1 MTSPQTRP
9 ADLAGT
15 AIIVGASLS
24 GLMTALSLS
33 RIGMTVTMLERSDDH
48 GRTGAS
54 LSAVEGMLERLT
66 GRPPTADQPAMP
78 GGIQT
83 WVAVH
88 DRLRAAVDHD
98 PAIEVV
104 HHARVREL
112 GQDQHQAWA
121 EAWDGQ
127 VFAADMVI
135 GADGY
140 RSVVRRF
147 VAPDRPDTS
156 FAGYLIWL
164 GMSDETAISPPYPS
178 GFAYHETE
186 GYCFLGAPLPGA
198 DGSTRSGRRR
208 VSWAWY
214 DGGRDALLK
223 STGAVVDGV
232 VQRTL
237 RADEIPND
245 IYAEL
250 GAKAERLWPD
260 PWRETIRDCVARH
273 SIIATPTA
281 EYVPQRLVRGRLCLV
296 GDAAHLPT
304 PMTAM
309 GLRSAFDDA
318 LALADALSLPS
329 QGARSLPEK
338 MASYETARLA
348 TAKQIVL
355 AGRDFSRDFVRTA
368 RSRRAA

>member
-1 MTSPQTRP
+1 M
-9 ADLAGT
+9 
-15 AIIVGASLS
+15 
-24 GLMTALSLS
+24 
-33 RIGMTVTMLERSDDH
+33 
-48 GRTGAS
+48 
-54 LSAVEGMLERLT
+54 
-66 GRPPTADQPAMP
+66 
-78 GGIQT
+78 
-83 WVAVH
+83 
-88 DRLRAAVDHD
+88 
-98 PAIEVV
+98 
-104 HHARVREL
+104 
-112 GQDQHQAWA
+112 
-121 EAWDGQ
+121 
-127 VFAADMVI
+127 
-135 GADGY
+135 
-140 RSVVRRF
+140 
-147 VAPDRPDTS
+147 
-156 FAGYLIWL
+156 
-164 GMSDETAISPPYPS
+164 
-178 GFAYHETE
+178 
-186 GYCFLGAPLPGA
+186 
-198 DGSTRSGRRR
+198 
-208 VSWAWY
+208 
-214 DGGRDALLK
+214 
-223 STGAVVDGV
+223 VDGV

-273 SIIATPTA
+273 SIIATLTA

-329 QGARSLPEK
+329 QGASSLPEK

>member
-9 ADLAGT
+9 ATFAGT

-33 RIGMTVTMLERSDDH
+33 RIGMSVTMLERSDDN

-66 GRPPTADQPAMP
+66 GKPPTADQPAMR

-88 DRLRAAVDHD
+88 DCLRAAVDRD

-104 HHARVREL
+104 HHAQVREL
-112 GQDQHQAWA
+112 GQNQHHAWA
-121 EAWDGQ
+121 EACDGQ

-147 VAPDRPDTS
+147 VAPDRPDAS

-164 GMSDETAISPPYPS
+164 GISDETAISPPYPS
-178 GFAYHETE
+178 GFAYHEAE
-186 GYCFLGAPLPGA
+186 GYCFLGAPLPGV
-198 DGSTRSGRRR
+198 DGSTESGRRR

-214 DGGRDALLK
+214 DGGCDTLLR
-223 STGAVVDGV
+223 STGAVVDRV

-237 RADEIPND
+237 RADEIPDD

-250 GAKAERLWPD
+250 AAKAERLWPD
-260 PWRETIRDCVARH
+260 PWREAIHDCVARH

-281 EYVPQRLVRGRLCLV
+281 EYVPERLARGRLCLV

-318 LALADALSLPS
+318 LALADAISLSNRGNS
-329 QGARSLPEK
+329 SLPETL
-338 MASYETARLA
+338 ASYERARL
-348 TAKQIVL
+348 TIAKQIVL
-355 AGRDFSRDFVRTA
+355 AGRNFSRDFMRTA
-368 RSRRAA
+368 RSRRVA